1 MRIQKK
7 TSMRRRLAAV
17 LATGTALVLAGVG
30 LTALPAAAAS
40 VDTSAY
46 YVLVNRQSGKA
57 LEVRDFSTAD
67 GGIMQ
72 QWTRND
78 GNWQQ
83 FRFLDSGSGWYRLQN
98 RHSGKVLD
106 VWGWSTADG
115 GEIRQYTDANAANQ
129 KFKLVDSE
137 GGRVRLVNQNSGKAV
152 TLTDRSTADGAT
164 ITQLTRKGNQYNQQW
179 VVEGGQRLEPTSTR
193 RHPRPPAWSAG
204 RRRTAAPTAA
214 ARGPSTTVT
223 SASALSGGLG
233 GSAAVVRVSGT
244 ITCSGMLT
252 VGVQQDGRGASGA
265 KIVGCGLNLKA
276 SRTSSSG
283 T

>member
-7 TSMRRRLAAV
+7 TSVRRRLAAA

-40 VDTSAY
+40 VDTGAY
-46 YVLVNRQSGKA
+46 YVLVNRQSAKA

-83 FRFLDSGSGWYRLQN
+83 FKFIDSGSGWYRLQN

-152 TLTDRSTADGAT
+152 TVTDRSTADGAT
-164 ITQLTRKGNQYNQQW
+164 ITQLTEKNQYNQQW
-179 VVEGGQRLEPTSTR
+179 ELVKVGSGSEPTSNPTT
-193 RHPRPPAWSAG
+193 PPATG
-204 RRRTAAPTAA
+204 L
-214 ARGPSTTVT
+214 V
-223 SASALSGGLG
+223 GLG
-233 GSAAVVRVSGT
+233 VAERWHQRWW
-244 ITCSGMLT
+244 
-252 VGVQQDGRGASGA
+252 VGGGDHGDQLVGAGQRGFGH
-265 KIVGCGLNLKA
+265 GCGGGAGLGHDLVLGDA
-276 SRTSSSG
+276 GDRVEQDDPG
-283 T
+283 GQWRQDRGLRV

>member
-1 MRIQKK
+1 M
-7 TSMRRRLAAV
+7 
-17 LATGTALVLAGVG
+17 
-30 LTALPAAAAS
+30 
-40 VDTSAY
+40 
-46 YVLVNRQSGKA
+46 LVNRQSAKA

-83 FRFLDSGSGWYRLQN
+83 FKFLDSGSGWYRLQN

-152 TLTDRSTADGAT
+152 TVTDRSTADGAT
-164 ITQLTRKGNQYNQQW
+164 ITQLTEKNQYNQQW
-179 VVEGGQRLEPTSTR
+179 ELVKVGSGSTPTSQPDHPAGHRPGRLGVAERRHHRRWLGVGDHGDQLVGAGQRRCP
-193 RHPRPPAWSAG
+193 G
-204 RRRTAAPTAA
+204 R
-214 ARGPSTTVT
+214 AR
-223 SASALSGGLG
+223 
-233 GSAAVVRVSGT
+233 AVVRVSGT
-244 ITCSGMLT
+244 ISCSGML
-252 VGVQQDGRGASGA
+252 DRRR
-265 KIVGCGLNLKA
+265 
-276 SRTSSSG
+276 RTRRSSVPAAPRSSAAA
-283 T
+283 

>member
-7 TSMRRRLAAV
+7 TSIRRRLAAA

-30 LTALPAAAAS
+30 LTAVPAAAAS

-46 YVLVNRQSGKA
+46 YVLVNRQSAKA

-83 FRFLDSGSGWYRLQN
+83 FKFIDSGSGWYRLQN

-152 TLTDRSTADGAT
+152 TVTDRSTADGAT
-164 ITQLTRKGNQYNQQW
+164 ITQLTEKNQYNQQW
-179 VVEGGQRLEPTSTR
+179 ELVKVGSGSEPTSNPTT
-193 RHPRPPAWSAG
+193 PPATGLIGWASQNG
-204 RRRTAAPTAA
+204 GTT
-214 ARGPSTTVT
+214 GGGSGSVTTVT
-223 SASALSGGLG
+223 SSCVIKNCRKWS
-233 GSAAVVRVSGT
+233 ST
-244 ITCSGMLT
+244 T
-252 VGVQQDGRGASGA
+252 GRDSTRILEWAIQKFGFQ
-265 KIVGCGLNLKA
+265 L
-276 SRTSSSG
+276 RTRHS
-283 T
+283 